1 MQEIKIRHSEPE
13 DAGAIQQ
20 LYMHPD
26 LYICTCQFPY
36 PSVTTWKKRLTE
48 FAEQGVPNFVAT
60 IDDQVAGH
68 LALILDSHPRRR
80 HIVSFGI
87 GVGAEYSGKGVGKLL
102 INTAIDYAFNWL
114 AATRL
119 ELEVYSDNEKGL
131 HLYKKLGFEVE
142 GIRRN
147 AAFKEGKYCDVV
159 MMARLKN
166 IEA

>member
-1 MQEIKIRHSEPE
+1 MQEIKIRHGEPD
-13 DAGAIQQ
+13 DAAAIQQ
-20 LYMHPD
+20 LYTHPD

-36 PSVTTWKKRLTE
+36 PSVTMWKKRLLE
-48 FAEQGVPNFVAT
+48 FSEQNIPHFVAT

-68 LALILDSHPRRR
+68 LVLIIDNHPRRR

-102 INTAIDYAFNWL
+102 IKTAIDYAFNWL

-119 ELEVYSDNEKGL
+119 ELEVYSDNERGL

-142 GIRRN
+142 GVRRK

-159 MMARLKN
+159 MMSMLRT
-166 IEA
+166 IE